1 MALIDEE
8 FEKMMKAMNRT
19 KIMILLQPV
28 LCNDYIESGL
38 RHTFAD
44 KNQDQYLIEMIEFF
58 KSRND
63 IEY

>member
-1 MALIDEE
+1 
-8 FEKMMKAMNRT
+8 MMKAMNRT

-44 KNQDQYLIEMIEFF
+44 KNQNQYLIEMIEFF